1 MSDTDEDK
9 LDKDKLFV
17 IFNNLKL
24 IPIIMISILT
34 FILIKRFKNYEDKK
48 LARIFITI
56 FIGCIIYIISKLTS
70 LVLFFN

>member
-9 LDKDKLFV
+9 LDNDILFV

-34 FILIKRFKNYEDKK
+34 FILILRFKNFEDKK
-48 LARIFITI
+48 LARILITI
-56 FIGCIIYIISKLTS
+56 FIGCIIYIISKLAS